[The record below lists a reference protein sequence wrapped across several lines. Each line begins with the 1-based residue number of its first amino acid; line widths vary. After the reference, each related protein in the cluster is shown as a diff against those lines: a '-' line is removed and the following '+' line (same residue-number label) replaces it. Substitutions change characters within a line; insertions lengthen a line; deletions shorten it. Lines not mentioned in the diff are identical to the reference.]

1 MYSTTKYIL
10 LRYEDKIFIIFK
22 IKLLLSKKKKIIKFQ
37 KKKNKRE
44 RSIGKRNG
52 IYKEKKKKIYP
63 FSSYVDNPFK
73 PYPTK
78 FAMSFASEGSTKRK
92 QRGRKK
98 RAHGQPSSQGRN
110 S

>member
-22 IKLLLSKKKKIIKFQ
+22 IKLLLSKKKIIKFQ

-44 RSIGKRNG
+44 RSIGKRNR

>member
-44 RSIGKRNG
+44 RSIGKRNR
-52 IYKEKKKKIYP
+52 IYKEKKKIYP

>member
-37 KKKNKRE
+37 KKNKRE
-44 RSIGKRNG
+44 RSIGKRNR